1 MRVVLLCSHVLTM
14 ISRPRTCRELL
25 KAEKKVGAVSDEE
38 YKQAQE
44 EYEQALPLIQTLEKR
59 LPRTKTSGEN
69 KSSIKEVYVVCEWV
83 AGCGWV
89 GVSMMS
95 VPNPIHTPS

>member
-14 ISRPRTCRELL
+14 ISRPRTCRESF

-38 YKQAQE
+38 YKAAQE
-44 EYEQALPLIQTLEKR
+44 EYEQALALIQTLENR

-69 KSSIKEVYVVCEWV
+69 KSSIKEVYVVCNVYGWLGV
-83 AGCGWV
+83 VGWV
-89 GVSMMS
+89 
-95 VPNPIHTPS
+95 